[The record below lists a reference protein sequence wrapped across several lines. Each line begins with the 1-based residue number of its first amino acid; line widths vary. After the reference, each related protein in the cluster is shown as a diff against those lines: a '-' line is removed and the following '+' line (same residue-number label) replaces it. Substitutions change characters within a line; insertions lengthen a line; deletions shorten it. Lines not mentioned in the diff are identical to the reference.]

1 MTNLPT
7 DRRDFVRTASLLAA
21 VGPALAAC
29 AAPPKAP
36 AVPAP
41 APLPPPGRPM
51 GRINVGIVGYGKR
64 ASELLDAF
72 MDHPG
77 VEVVSVAEVVDARR
91 DECIRRVNRKR
102 GRTVCA
108 AARSW
113 RELVADPN
121 VDAVIVA
128 TPDHWHAEPSIASHL
143 HLHIISDDLDSE
155 HLKHKTHYLSFA
167 TDFLVQLDTLIEELE
182 RTGATRLHSAAER
195 RRLSLLLDA
204 SPPETS
210 WGCATRSKRTPR

>member
-29 AAPPKAP
+29 AAPPKATVVP
-36 AVPAP
+36 APAP

-91 DECIRRVNRKR
+91 DECIRRVNGKR
-102 GRTVCA
+102 GRMVCTA
-108 AARSW
+108 
-113 RELVADPN
+113 
-121 VDAVIVA
+121 
-128 TPDHWHAEPSIASHL
+128 
-143 HLHIISDDLDSE
+143 
-155 HLKHKTHYLSFA
+155 
-167 TDFLVQLDTLIEELE
+167 
-182 RTGATRLHSAAER
+182 
-195 RRLSLLLDA
+195 
-204 SPPETS
+204 
-210 WGCATRSKRTPR
+210 